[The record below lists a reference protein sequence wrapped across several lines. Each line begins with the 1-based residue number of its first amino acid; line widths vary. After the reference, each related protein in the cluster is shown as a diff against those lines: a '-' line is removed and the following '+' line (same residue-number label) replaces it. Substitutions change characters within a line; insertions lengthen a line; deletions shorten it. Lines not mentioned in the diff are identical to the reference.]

1 MKFGIRRAVTLLVA
15 LLAAP
20 SIVWGQAWPTKPVKI
35 VAPFAAGR
43 LTATR
48 SS

>member
-1 MKFGIRRAVTLLVA
+1 MKFGIRRAVTLPVA

-35 VAPFAAGR
+35 VAPFAAGENVGV
-43 LTATR
+43 TAL
-48 SS
+48 